1 MFERLQQRSPGPIQL
16 ATGHLSVGNTDEALR
31 LLREVAESELP
42 VPGSLLTVILK
53 RNLYNDPVLER
64 PEFVE
69 VRGRMGFR
77 D

>member
-1 MFERLQQRSPGPIQL
+1 LQQRSSSPIQL

-31 LLREVAESELP
+31 LLRELAESELP
-42 VPGSLLTVILK
+42 LPGSVLTVILK

-69 VRGRMGFR
+69 VRGRLGFR